1 MRISVPLHR
10 AFADCLAK
18 PNTLVMDLTSNQE
31 RFAPV
36 DAAVRNAILQGHTPG
51 AVVLV
56 GHEGKVVY
64 RKAFGSRSLDP
75 AIEPMTVDTI
85 FDMASLTKVMAT
97 TSSVMR
103 LVQLGQI
110 KLNDPVAKYIPEFA
124 QNGKEEVTIRQLLT
138 HYSGLRADL
147 DLKPE
152 WTGQEEAFRL
162 ANAEKLV
169 TRQVRPFSI
178 ATSTSLCWVNWCSG
192 SAGWGST
199 RTPSRLSSAH
209 WE

>member
-1 MRISVPLHR
+1 M
-10 AFADCLAK
+10 
-18 PNTLVMDLTSNQE
+18 
-31 RFAPV
+31 
-36 DAAVRNAILQGHTPG
+36 TPG
-51 AVVLV
+51 AVVIV
-56 GHEGKVVY
+56 GHEGKVIY

-147 DLKPE
+147 DH
-152 WTGQEEAFRL
+152 EAGMDGPGGG
-162 ANAEKLV
+162 V
-169 TRQVRPFSI
+169 
-178 ATSTSLCWVNWCSG
+178 
-192 SAGWGST
+192 SAGECGEADH
-199 RTPSRLSSAH
+199 PAGFDLSL
-209 WE
+209 